1 MLELTAGFTGAEIEG
16 LVNSA
21 SVIAL
26 RDFLDVHAKNK
37 GQNNNNNGNN
47 NNNPK
52 MEKQD
57 LEKFKITL
65 NHFVRA
71 KEKMK
76 INSKN
81 GSFAGHK
88 NMGSHIL

>member
-1 MLELTAGFTGAEIEG
+1 
-16 LVNSA
+16 
-21 SVIAL
+21 
-26 RDFLDVHAKNK
+26 
-37 GQNNNNNGNN
+37 
-47 NNNPK
+47 

-81 GSFAGHK
+81 NSPAGSK